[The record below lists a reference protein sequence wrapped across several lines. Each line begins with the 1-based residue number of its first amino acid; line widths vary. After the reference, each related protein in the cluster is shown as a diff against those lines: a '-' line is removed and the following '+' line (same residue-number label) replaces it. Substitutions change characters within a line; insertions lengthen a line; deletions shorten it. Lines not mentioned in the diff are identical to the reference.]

1 MKKLFLSLTLC
12 FSALFASATHVA
24 GGEIWYEHDTLA
36 SSYTYKVYMKL
47 YRDAG
52 PGTAGLPN
60 SLNIC
65 LTSSCYRQKNVQMT
79 RVNIN
84 PLPGSDTIKGT
95 NGSIIDPGLYGC
107 VSDSLIR
114 PIETHL
120 YEGVAYL
127 NGQCNDFTF
136 TYGLCCRNNS
146 DNIVN
151 SNSQQFVISAKLD
164 NTHGSNSSPRFVTSA
179 IKGLCLGSTY
189 SYPQSAIEPDGD
201 SLYYFIEAPYGN
213 TSAHCSTGTSLTF
226 AGAYSA
232 LAPLTSSTPFSIDPY
247 NGTLTFTPAAVE
259 VVVFRVSIK
268 EYRMVNSI
276 PVLIGEITRDM
287 QIPIIGTCKSP
298 PATWIDLT
306 GSGSSIPTLDCGDSI
321 INVKMEETILA
332 NSVAPD
338 GSDFAL
344 VNSVG
349 DLVPIIAA
357 EPVRYSGQTV
367 EANRIKLSLHT
378 PIFYN
383 DSLQLVLKIGS
394 DRNTIKTS
402 CGLTALDGT
411 AIPVMVEDCSTAIG
425 VAEAELSPFKL
436 YPNPANDYLMLEYSG
451 KETGFDLT
459 ITDLSGKAVLSK
471 SYQNLPETLNVSQL
485 PSGIYFF
492 ALSSAK
498 ARYTVKFEK
507 L

>member
-1 MKKLFLSLTLC
+1 MKKLLFSLTLC
-12 FSALFASATHVA
+12 LSALFASATHLA
-24 GGEIWYEHDTLA
+24 GGEIWFEHDSL
-36 SSYTYKVYMKL
+36 YGPNYYRVFMKL

-52 PGTAGLPN
+52 PGTATIGN

-65 LTSSCYRQKNVQMT
+65 VTSSCYQDE
-79 RVNIN
+79 NITMN
-84 PLPGSDTIKGT
+84 QVTITPSPGSDTLQGT
-95 NGSIIDPGLYGC
+95 RGSIIDPSLYGC

-114 PIETHL
+114 PIETYL
-120 YEGVAYL
+120 FEGSIYL
-127 NGQCNDFTF
+127 DGPCSDYVF
-136 TYGLCCRNNS
+136 TYNLCCRNDA

-151 SNSQQFVISAKLD
+151 STGQEFVISAKLN
-164 NTHGSNSSPRFVTSA
+164 NTHGDNSSPRFVTSA

-189 SYPQSAIEPDGD
+189 SYLQSAIEPDGD
-201 SLYYFIEAPYGN
+201 SLYYNIEAPYG
-213 TSAHCSTGTSLTF
+213 SSIRCSEGTPLTF

-232 LAPLTSSTPFSIDPY
+232 LAPLTSSTPFSLDPY

-259 VVVFRVSIK
+259 VVVFRVSVK
-268 EYRMVNSI
+268 EYRMVSSI
-276 PVLIGEITRDM
+276 PRLIGEITRDM

-298 PATWIDLT
+298 SATWIDLA

-321 INVKMEETILA
+321 INVRMEETILA

-344 VNSVG
+344 VTSVG

-357 EPVRYSGQTV
+357 EPLRYSGQTV

-425 VAEAELSPFKL
+425 VTEPELSPFKL
-436 YPNPANDYLMLEYSG
+436 YPNPAKDYLVLEYSG
-451 KETGFDLT
+451 KETDFHLT
-459 ITDLSGKAVLSK
+459 ISDLSGKAVLSK
-471 SYQNLPETLNVSQL
+471 AYQNLPKTLNVSQL
-485 PSGIYFF
+485 PSGIYFM
-492 ALSSAK
+492 AISSSK
-498 ARYTVKFEK
+498 SRHTVKFEK
-507 L
+507 F